1 MIEELDLVV
10 LMHDIPDEGLR
21 QGDVGTV
28 VHRYADGAAFEVE
41 FMTAEGR
48 TVALLT
54 LTPRD
59 IRLRAGP
66 EILHVREFAPAS
78 GEGR

>member
-10 LMHDIPDEGLR
+10 LTHDIPDEGLR
-21 QGDVGTV
+21 QGDAV
-28 VHRYADGAAFEVE
+28 
-41 FMTAEGR
+41 
-48 TVALLT
+48 T
-54 LTPRD
+54 LTAHD

-66 EILHVREFAPAS
+66 EILHVREFAPVS